1 VVHDPKLLILD
12 EPFSGLDPLNS
23 EIIKNELFEL
33 AENGSTI
40 IFSTHRME
48 QVEEICE
55 EIILIN
61 KGKSILQGD
70 VKSIKEQ
77 FKLNHFKL
85 EISEEL
91 KGFDNHIIAKK
102 GNEYILHFNNHQDAN
117 AILNYCIQQQ
127 IKIISFQEVL
137 PSLNEIFINQVEG
150 SAARQFTNN

>member
-1 VVHDPKLLILD
+1 
-12 EPFSGLDPLNS
+12 
-23 EIIKNELFEL
+23 
-33 AENGSTI
+33 
-40 IFSTHRME
+40 M
-48 QVEEICE
+48 
-55 EIILIN
+55 
-61 KGKSILQGD
+61 QGD

-85 EISEEL
+85 EINEEL
-91 KGFDNHIIAKK
+91 KGFDDHIISKK

-117 AILNYCIQQQ
+117 AVLNYCIHQQ